1 MTGVVHVICATLR
14 PDAPAGSVDTAV
26 ERAHAMSAAPAVLH
40 TVAGHTD
47 GVILTATWVA
57 DRTALEVF
65 AASPEHMAFV
75 MRGLAPC
82 ISGMWSAA
90 AETHAAPPAEVDALW
105 VFAVRNAESVFEWQV
120 RDLLQ
125 ALAALPGH
133 LAAGATF
140 EERDRYRAG
149 GVVAV
154 PPGGI
159 PAFQAA
165 LLSARAG
172 WGDLGTQVVEAF
184 APVSHS

>member
-14 PDAPAGSVDTAV
+14 QDAPTGSVDTAV
-26 ERAHAMSAAPAVLH
+26 ERALAMTAAPAVLR
-40 TVAGHTD
+40 TVVAHTD

-90 AETHAAPPAEVDALW
+90 AETDAAPPAEVDALW

-120 RDLLQ
+120 RDLLH
-125 ALAALPGH
+125 ALKALPGD
-133 LAAGATF
+133 LAAGTTF

-159 PAFQAA
+159 EAFQTTLAA
-165 LLSARAG
+165 ARPA
-172 WGDLGTQVVEAF
+172 WGDLGAQVVEAF

>member
-14 PDAPAGSVDTAV
+14 QDAPAGSVDTAV
-26 ERAHAMSAAPAVLH
+26 VRARAMSAAPAVLR

-90 AETHAAPPAEVDALW
+90 AETDAAPPAEVAALW

-125 ALAALPGH
+125 ALTALPGH

-149 GVVAV
+149 GVVTV

-159 PAFQAA
+159 EAFQAA
-165 LLSARAG
+165 LTSARAG
-172 WGDLGTQVVEAF
+172 WGDLGAQVVEAF
-184 APVSHS
+184 APVNHS